1 MSLLSGMVS
10 NKLSFQWQKKNQI
23 VYLTTKKSKRK
34 HQTKMNDN
42 ERATN
47 ANVLTTTENQV
58 LDDFSGVPMEIF
70 KGKIKLLIFTIA
82 LVILCY

>member
-1 MSLLSGMVS
+1 
-10 NKLSFQWQKKNQI
+10 
-23 VYLTTKKSKRK
+23 
-34 HQTKMNDN
+34 MNDN
-42 ERATN
+42 EHATN

-82 LVILCY
+82 LVILRY